1 MKVRL
6 TRAARLDLEDIWTYS
21 AGQWGN
27 AQADAYIDKLVLRL
41 IWLTR
46 NRGLWRARP
55 EIAKGIYSF
64 AESSHVL
71 YFCEDDGAVGI
82 LRILHGRMDPQGRV
96 D

>member
-21 AGQWGN
+21 AGQWGD
-27 AQADAYIDKLVLRL
+27 AQADAYIEKLVLRV

-46 NRGLWRARP
+46 NRGLWHARP
-55 EIAKGIYSF
+55 DIAEGVYSF
-64 AESSHVL
+64 AESSHVF
-71 YFCEDDGAVGI
+71 YFCEDDDALGI
-82 LRILHGRMDPQGRV
+82 LRILHGRMEPQGRV